1 MQSEPTLN
9 HEISSDFKRQDDYHK
24 LPGPKTFPL
33 VGMGLDLRAR
43 GGQLLTE
50 LEKNYGAFVRFPLPS
65 IRGVLVNDPEHVHKI
80 LAQTER
86 QFYKGHLYK
95 LLEPITG
102 IGLVNNQGPNWKAR
116 RRTLNPLFRKGAF
129 NLDKPFQKIYPSL
142 KKGFWLKKVRITL
155 KS

>member
-1 MQSEPTLN
+1 ME
-9 HEISSDFKRQDDYHK
+9 
-24 LPGPKTFPL
+24 
-33 VGMGLDLRAR
+33 
-43 GGQLLTE
+43 LLYVF
-50 LEKNYGAFVRFPLPS
+50 LCQALG
-65 IRGVLVNDPEHVHKI
+65 GVLVNDPEHVHKI

-129 NLDKPFQKIYPSL
+129 NLDKPFSKIYP
-142 KKGFWLKKVRITL
+142 